1 MTVETETTNKLTR
14 SDNDLGSS
22 VRTILQGLILAGIIG
37 VVTMMWRQNDVT
49 AAQNVSLGE
58 LRVQVSMLQVS
69 LAVIPDLSSR
79 VTKLETR
86 QADLLRRQGE
96 DDVRW
101 AQINNKNVKGWTR

>member
-1 MTVETETTNKLTR
+1 MQNH
-14 SDNDLGSS
+14 NDLGSS
-22 VRTILQGLILAGIIG
+22 VRTILQGLILAGIG